1 MNRIRRDRRSFD
13 FILFGLVIALASFGV
28 LMIGSSTGLGDGYT
42 SGVFVNQ
49 LVFTIT
55 GIGIL
60 LVMAFVNYEFICKF
74 FIPIY
79 IVNIALLG
87 IALLMPEQR
96 GVARWIGFAVG
107 GSGTYYDPGIM
118 IGIQPSEFAKIF
130 MIIVLAKIIDKY
142 RDRINNI
149 LVVGLVLGATAVPVA
164 LVILQR
170 SLSASVVLVIITLVM
185 LYCGKIG
192 YRYIVIGALVVL
204 PALLFVYIDIHSEEP
219 ILVARGI
226 MQDYQLN
233 RIWDFLYP
241 DGADTFQND
250 RAIMALASG
259 LLTGQGLFNNQI
271 HVPEFTNDFIFSII
285 GAELGFIGSVA
296 VLAVV
301 LIIVLRCMMI
311 ANRSDVFLGRLIASA
326 VAITI
331 AFQAFTHVAINTWL
345 LPNTGMNF
353 PFVSS
358 GGSSMWVFMAM
369 IGLVLN
375 VGMTREYS
383 MFENMGGK

>member
-13 FILFGLVIALASFGV
+13 FLLLGLVIALAAFGV
-28 LMIGSSTGLGDGYT
+28 LMIGSSTGLGDGYM
-42 SGVFVNQ
+42 SSVFVNQ
-49 LVFTIT
+49 LIFTVT

-74 FIPIY
+74 FVPIY
-79 IVNIALLG
+79 VVCLVLLVV
-87 IALLMPEQR
+87 ALLMPEQR
-96 GVARWIGFAVG
+96 GVARWIGFTIG
-107 GSGTYYDPGIM
+107 GSGTYYDPGFD

-149 LVVGLVLGATAVPVA
+149 LVVGLVLGATALPIG
-164 LVILQR
+164 LIILQR
-170 SLSASVVLVIITLVM
+170 SLSASVVLVIIMLGL

-192 YRYIVIGALVVL
+192 YRYIIIGTVIVL
-204 PALLFVYIDIHSEEP
+204 PALLFVYIDIHSEYP
-219 ILVARGI
+219 ILVSSGLV
-226 MQDYQLN
+226 QDYQLN

-241 DGADTFQND
+241 EGADTFQND

-301 LIIVLRCMMI
+301 LIIVLRCMLI

-331 AFQAFTHVAINTWL
+331 AFQAFTHVAINAWL

-353 PFVSS
+353 PFISS

-375 VGMTREYS
+375 VGMSREYS
-383 MFENMGGK
+383 MFDDMKH

>member
-1 MNRIRRDRRSFD
+1 VNRIRRDKSSFD
-13 FILFGLVIALASFGV
+13 FLLLGLVIALAAFGV
-28 LMIGSSTGLGDGYT
+28 LMIGSSTGLGDGYM
-42 SGVFVNQ
+42 SSVFVNQ
-49 LVFTIT
+49 LIFTIT
-55 GIGIL
+55 GVGIL

-74 FIPIY
+74 FVPIY
-79 IVNIALLG
+79 IICLALLVIALLT
-87 IALLMPEQR
+87 PEQR
-96 GVARWIGFAVG
+96 GVARWIGVTIG
-107 GSGTYYDPGIM
+107 GSGTHYDPGFD
-118 IGIQPSEFAKIF
+118 IGIQPSEFAKVF

-149 LVVGLVLGATAVPVA
+149 LVVATVLGATAVPVA
-164 LVILQR
+164 LIVMQR
-170 SLSASVVLVIITLVM
+170 SLSASVVVVVIMLGV

-192 YRYIVIGALVVL
+192 YRYIIIGTVVIL
-204 PALLFVYIDIHSEEP
+204 PALLFVYIDIHSEYP
-219 ILVARGI
+219 ILVSSGL

-241 DGADTFQND
+241 EGADTFQND

-296 VLAVV
+296 VLVVV
-301 LIIVLRCMMI
+301 LVIVLRCMII

-331 AFQAFTHVAINTWL
+331 AFQAFTHVAINAWL

-369 IGLVLN
+369 VGLVLN
-375 VGMTREYS
+375 VGMSREYS
-383 MFENMGGK
+383 MFDDMKN